1 VAASIRVQTLLAHLP
16 RCQERRP
23 RIETTTHEPSN
34 QAQRIGRVEM
44 SEAGGSVAPQHHPVL
59 VERVVELLAPAL
71 AEPGSVYVDGTL
83 GLGGHAAAMLEAAPN
98 ASCIGIDRDPQA
110 LALAGERLAGFGSRV
125 QLHRAIYHEL
135 PEVLAVAGRPKVQ
148 AILLDLGLS
157 SLQIDAT
164 DRGFAYA
171 VDAPLDMRMN
181 PDQEFTAAT
190 IVNTW
195 PAEEIAR
202 ILRDYSD
209 ERFARRI
216 ADRIV
221 AARPLAGSAALVAV
235 VTDALPAAARYGGG
249 HPAKRTFQAL
259 RIAVNAELDSLA
271 GVLPAALAALAP
283 GGRLVVLA
291 YHSGE
296 DRLVKRAFTQ
306 ATTDRVPAG
315 VPSVP
320 AGYAADFTL
329 LTRGAERASETEIAF
344 NSRAKPVRLRALAR
358 KQEEAR

>member
-1 VAASIRVQTLLAHLP
+1 
-16 RCQERRP
+16 
-23 RIETTTHEPSN
+23 
-34 QAQRIGRVEM
+34 M
-44 SEAGGSVAPQHHPVL
+44 SEAGGSVAPQHQPVL
-59 VERVVELLAPAL
+59 LGRVVELLVPAL

-83 GLGGHAAAMLEAAPN
+83 GLGGHAAAILEAAPN
-98 ASCIGIDRDPQA
+98 ASCIGIDRDSHA
-110 LALAGERLAGFGSRV
+110 LAIAGERLARFGPRV
-125 QLHRAIYHEL
+125 QLHQAVYHEL
-135 PEVLAVAGRPKVQ
+135 PDVLASVGRSQVQ

-157 SLQIDAT
+157 SLQIDDT
-164 DRGFAYA
+164 ERGFAYS

-181 PDQEFTAAT
+181 QDQDLTAAT

-195 PAEEIAR
+195 PAQDIAR
-202 ILRDYSD
+202 ILRDYAD

-221 AARPLAGSAALVAV
+221 AARPLSSSADLVRV
-235 VTDALPAAARYGGG
+235 VVDAIPMAARQGGG

-259 RIAVNAELDSLA
+259 RIADNAELDSLA
-271 GVLPAALAALAP
+271 KVLPAALDALAP

-296 DRLVKRAFTQ
+296 DRLVKRVFAQ
-306 ATTDRVPAG
+306 ASSDRVPAG
-315 VPSVP
+315 VPAVP
-320 AGYAADFTL
+320 AGYEAAFTL
-329 LTRGAERASETEIAF
+329 LTRGAEQATDAEIDI